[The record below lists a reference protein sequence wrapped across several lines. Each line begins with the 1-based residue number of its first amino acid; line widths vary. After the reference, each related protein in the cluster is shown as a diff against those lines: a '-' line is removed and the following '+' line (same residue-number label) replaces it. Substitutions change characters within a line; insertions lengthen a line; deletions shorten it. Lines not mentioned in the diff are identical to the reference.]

1 MLIMKRSL
9 TVLLIM
15 LLVSTAAFAQNWNH
29 EVMIQSDFENG
40 NLDGWE
46 PRGDKGAEESLTVA
60 SNAKHGGRRS
70 LYISE
75 REKTWQGPRHM
86 LTDNAV
92 AGDVFRMTAWIY
104 CEEGPAKSAFV
115 FSVERSFKDENAG
128 HAYSNVKTFQVPRG
142 EWTKVEAEY
151 TVGDDPTQKNIWVY
165 FELPYKSDD
174 MVEDSDRISFYVDDI
189 EFLKLDPESR
199 PKAQANIPNLYDK
212 WISSFDVGVSVTS
225 TEVDFTS
232 QTAQLLMKHFTAL
245 VAGNAQKIDSIQP
258 VEGEYNWA
266 MADKIVEFGAL
277 TGMRQRW
284 HTLLWHQ
291 QNPAWL
297 FKDPDNSNR
306 QASKAVM
313 DSRLES
319 YITTVMDR
327 YSFDVESWD
336 VVNEVLNE
344 NGTLRTGAQG
354 SPWYDIMG
362 AEYIDKAFRYAR
374 AADSNA
380 QLVINDYNLVSNP
393 QKRQG
398 MYNLVKGMLDRGVPV
413 DAIGMQMHISLYD
426 PPVSE
431 VRETIELFGSLGV
444 KVLVTELDISI
455 HRNDSEGTIVATNAI
470 LEKQADL
477 YRDLFDLFKE
487 QADKGVV
494 DMVVIWGATDGG
506 SWKNDFPV
514 KGRGDAPLLFDDRLQ
529 AKPAFYALVE

>member
-1 MLIMKRSL
+1 MMKRAIYTL
-9 TVLLIM
+9 MLLI
-15 LLVSTAAFAQNWNH
+15 LAYSYVFAQNWNH
-29 EVMIQSDFENG
+29 EVMIQSDFERG
-40 NLDGWE
+40 DLDDWG
-46 PRGDKGAEESLTVA
+46 PRGDAGAAESVA
-60 SNAKHGGRRS
+60 VVRTQAHSGSGS

-75 REKTWQGPRHM
+75 REKTWHGPIHL

-92 AGDVFRMTAWIY
+92 AGDVFRISSWVY
-104 CEEGPAKSAFV
+104 REEGPENAAIV
-115 FSVERSFKDENAG
+115 FSVERSFKDENAA
-128 HAYSNVKTFQVPRG
+128 HAYANVKTFQIARG
-142 EWTKVEAEY
+142 EWTRIEAEY
-151 TVGDDPTQKNIWVY
+151 TVGADPTQKNIWIY

-174 MVEDSDRISFYVDDI
+174 MIEESDKMSFYLDDV
-189 EFLKLDPESR
+189 ECLKLDPESR
-199 PKAQANIPNLYDK
+199 PKAQTDIPNLYDN
-212 WISSFDVGVSVTS
+212 WISYFDVGVSVTP
-225 TEVDFTS
+225 TDVDFTS

-245 VAGNAQKIDSIQP
+245 VSDNAQKMDSLQP
-258 VEGEYNWA
+258 NEGEYNWS

-284 HTLLWHQ
+284 HTLVWHQ
-291 QNPAWL
+291 QNPGWL
-297 FKDPDNSNR
+297 FQDPNNANR
-306 QASKAVM
+306 QASKTVM
-313 DSRLES
+313 EQRLES
-319 YITTVMDR
+319 YISTVMDR

-344 NGTLRTGAQG
+344 SGGLRTGAQG

-374 AADSNA
+374 AADSSA

-398 MYNLVKGMLDRGVPV
+398 MYNLVKGLLDRGVPV

-455 HRNDSEGTIVATNAI
+455 HRNDSEGMIEVTDAI
-470 LEKQADL
+470 LQKQADL

-494 DMVVIWGATDGG
+494 DMVMIWGATDAG

-514 KGRGDAPLLFDDRLQ
+514 KGRGDAPLLFDERLQ